1 MRSLTFLI
9 ALSALAQ
16 SPEGQR
22 LFVANCSTCHGADA
36 KGARGPDLTSGAL
49 RHGSSVTEIA
59 KNIVDGIP
67 GTGMPAVPLP
77 GDGARQVADWLLSVT
92 RGADT
97 AVTGDAASGRA
108 MFFGSAGCAGC
119 HSIKRAGKGFAPD
132 LTGIGDRRS
141 VEDLAQQIGH
151 PGENPRGGNK
161 AVEVTTLSGGHVR
174 GLIVTENSF

>member
-67 GTGMPAVPLP
+67 GTGMPAFANRSRASRTACETCGPTP
-77 GDGARQVADWLLSVT
+77 GNWADS
-92 RGADT
+92 R
-97 AVTGDAASGRA
+97 
-108 MFFGSAGCAGC
+108 
-119 HSIKRAGKGFAPD
+119 
-132 LTGIGDRRS
+132 
-141 VEDLAQQIGH
+141 
-151 PGENPRGGNK
+151 
-161 AVEVTTLSGGHVR
+161 
-174 GLIVTENSF
+174 